1 VRRSLHAAGFD
12 VGSDPSYG
20 GNLADNIVNRTHAS
34 AGVHIEVTNALR
46 RLMFDGGLDRFS
58 RQRPTAT
65 FHRFV
70 AAVRD
75 ALDEEAGAGGSA
87 CPSPHGSDL
96 YGCFGELFAENTEG
110 VDYTRTFRATG
121 DPVLVLAPH
130 GGGIEPGSSEVADA
144 IAGSR
149 FGFYEFA
156 GVRSSGNYGLHIT
169 STNYDE
175 PTALEMVGAAEHAI
189 AVHGTAGSV
198 PLVYVD
204 GLDRDLVALI
214 DGNLRAAGF
223 STSPAPPEM
232 AAQVESNLVNR
243 TATGA
248 GVQLELSAA
257 LRRQMFDGGL
267 DRASRQRPTATFYG
281 FVAAVQT
288 AMYDHVPGDDDEV
301 VTPPEPSCPAPW
313 GNDRYGC
320 FEELAAANAEGVDYA
335 ITSRAGGSGLLVLSP
350 HGGGIEPG
358 SSELAD
364 AIAGYD
370 HGRYDFSG
378 VRSVGN
384 RDLHLSV
391 LNFDE
396 PEAMRLQATATR
408 SVALHGAAGSTPR
421 VLVDGLD
428 AGTVAAV
435 RRSLTAAGFTV
446 ASDPSYGGNLEGNIV
461 NRNASGAGVHI
472 EVTSG
477 LRQEMFDGGLDRAA
491 RQHPTPVFDL
501 FVAAV
506 RDAL

>member
-1 VRRSLHAAGFD
+1 MAARADRRDRTLQFLHLVLPRIEAAE
-12 VGSDPSYG
+12 
-20 GNLADNIVNRTHAS
+20 IVVI
-34 AGVHIEVTNALR
+34 G
-46 RLMFDGGLDRFS
+46 DGGD
-58 RQRPTAT
+58 PIITA
-65 FHRFV
+65 HR
-70 AAVRD
+70 
-75 ALDEEAGAGGSA
+75 AGRLPAGKIT
-87 CPSPHGSDL
+87 DL
-96 YGCFGELFAENTEG
+96 C
-110 VDYTRTFRATG
+110 
-121 DPVLVLAPH
+121 
-130 GGGIEPGSSEVADA
+130 
-144 IAGSR
+144 
-149 FGFYEFA
+149 
-156 GVRSSGNYGLHIT
+156 
-169 STNYDE
+169 
-175 PTALEMVGAAEHAI
+175 
-189 AVHGTAGSV
+189 
-198 PLVYVD
+198 
-204 GLDRDLVALI
+204 
-214 DGNLRAAGF
+214 
-223 STSPAPPEM
+223 
-232 AAQVESNLVNR
+232 
-243 TATGA
+243 GA
-248 GVQLELSAA
+248 GVDEVIDA
-257 LRRQMFDGGL
+257 
-267 DRASRQRPTATFYG
+267 
-281 FVAAVQT
+281 VAACART
-288 AMYDHVPGDDDEV
+288 RPGS
-301 VTPPEPSCPAPW
+301 T
-313 GNDRYGC
+313 
-320 FEELAAANAEGVDYA
+320 L
-335 ITSRAGGSGLLVLSP
+335 GLLVLSP

-435 RRSLTAAGFTV
+435 RRSWTAAGFTV